1 MDKNFGIAIEY
12 KFYIDGW
19 ECIPGD
25 ALNIKLEDGS
35 ILNRAAFNNADEDYI
50 EVSFYGNDMTIQI
63 ESIVDIE
70 KAE

>member
-12 KFYIDGW
+12 RFYIGSW

-35 ILNRAAFNNADEDYI
+35 VLKQVAFNNADEDYI